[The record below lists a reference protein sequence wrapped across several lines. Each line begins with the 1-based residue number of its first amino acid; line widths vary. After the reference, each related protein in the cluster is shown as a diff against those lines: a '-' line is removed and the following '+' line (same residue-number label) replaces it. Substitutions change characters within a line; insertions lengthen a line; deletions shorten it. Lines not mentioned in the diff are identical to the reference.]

1 MNQTAGLWIIFL
13 WLKIQMS
20 GLDYNSM
27 MALKEL
33 IAGEDEADLIDNPFK
48 GSSLNPGQINPDSN
62 KKETAKPHA
71 KI

>member
-1 MNQTAGLWIIFL
+1 
-13 WLKIQMS
+13 MS

>member
-1 MNQTAGLWIIFL
+1 
-13 WLKIQMS
+13 MS
-20 GLDYNSM
+20 GFDYNSM

-33 IAGEDEADLIDNPFK
+33 IAGEQEEELVDNPYK
-48 GSSLNPGQINPDSN
+48 GSSINPAQINPDSK